1 MLTLFADTDM
11 DLTKEDA
18 EKLGY
23 KLISMP
29 YSIGDDLVYPYESWG
44 EFEAHEFYE
53 QLRGGTLPKT
63 SSISEEKYIEYFE
76 PEFKNGND
84 IFYVHFSRNMSGTFA
99 AMDKAVKKLK
109 EKYPERKFYEV
120 DTLGISILGYIIA
133 EEIVDLFKNG
143 KTVDEVLEWAEKEV
157 KHYACY
163 FFADDLKFF
172 KQSGRVSNLAGT
184 MGTLLGVRPII
195 YMDDEGKMLN
205 IGKEKGRFRAVERLV
220 SYFEALSVDPKE
232 HRILLASADN
242 DELVE
247 EMKSKLVEKFGDDL
261 KIETITVNPT
271 IGAHCGPDTV
281 GLAFYAKHR

>member
-1 MLTLFADTDM
+1 MLVLFADTDM
-11 DLTKEDA
+11 DLTKKEA
-18 EKLGY
+18 KELGY

-29 YSIGDDLVYPYESWG
+29 YSIGNDLIYPYESWD
-44 EFEAHEFYE
+44 EFKAHEFYE

-63 SSISEEKYIEYFE
+63 SSISEEKYVEYFE
-76 PEFKNGND
+76 PEFKKGND
-84 IFYVHFSRNMSGTFA
+84 IFYVHFSRNMSGTFD
-99 AMDKAVKKLK
+99 AMDKAVEKLK

-133 EEIVDLFKNG
+133 KEIADLFKDG
-143 KTVDEVLEWAEKEV
+143 KTVEEVLEWAKKEI

-184 MGTLLGVRPII
+184 MGTLLGIRPII
-195 YMDDEGKMLN
+195 YMNDEGKMLN
-205 IGKEKGRFRAVERLV
+205 IGKEKGRFRAVEKLV
-220 SYFEALSVDPKE
+220 SYFEELSVDPKE
-232 HRILLASADN
+232 HRIILASADN
-242 DELVE
+242 NELVQ
-247 EMKSKLVEKFGDDL
+247 EMKDKLEEKYGKGL
-261 KIETITVNPT
+261 KIETTTVNPT